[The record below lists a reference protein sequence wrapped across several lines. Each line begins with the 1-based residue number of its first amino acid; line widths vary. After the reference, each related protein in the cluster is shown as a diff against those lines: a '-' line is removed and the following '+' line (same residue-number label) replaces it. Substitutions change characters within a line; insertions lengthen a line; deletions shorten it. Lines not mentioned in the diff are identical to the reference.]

1 MIFVRAGGDAAE
13 RKRFRTEGQEAGG
26 DAAERKRLRTEGQ
39 EAGGDGAGP
48 ENGRRGKELAREM
61 KSIASVY
68 KIGNGP
74 SSSHTVGPYH
84 AAQTFGA
91 RYPDA
96 DRYEVTLYGSLA
108 CTGEGHGTGKA
119 IREGLPGAK
128 ILVDSVTG
136 DLPHPNT
143 MLFKAF
149 KGGRELASLRI
160 FSVGGGSIRIEN
172 EPSEEDAEVYP
183 QKNFSEIAALCSQ
196 EKIGIVQLIYI
207 LEGHTLRDRL
217 RTVWHAM
224 KASVRR
230 GLKAEG
236 VLPGGLNLT
245 RKAKYLYGKRC
256 YNESPDVTM
265 NRIIAAY
272 AYAVSEENAAEH
284 LVVTAPTCG
293 SCGVLPSILYYM
305 NEDRGFPEEEIL
317 DALAVAGLVGNVIR
331 TNASISGAECGCQ
344 AEIGSACSMAA
355 AAVAQ
360 LFGLS
365 IDQIE
370 YAAEIAME
378 HNLGLTCDP
387 VEGLVQIPCIERNA
401 VAAMRALSAV
411 NLSRFLYATRK
422 ISFDEVVATMYR
434 TGLDMNE
441 KYRETSHGGL
451 ARIYEENL
459 EEESRREE
467 RRKQELLHEELLKEE
482 LGDPDN

>member
-1 MIFVRAGGDAAE
+1 
-13 RKRFRTEGQEAGG
+13 
-26 DAAERKRLRTEGQ
+26 
-39 EAGGDGAGP
+39 
-48 ENGRRGKELAREM
+48 M
-61 KSIASVY
+61 KSITSVY

-74 SSSHTVGPYH
+74 SSSHTVGPFH
-84 AAQTFGA
+84 AAQTFGQ

-96 DRYEVTLYGSLA
+96 DAYEVTLYGSLA
-108 CTGEGHGTGKA
+108 FTGEGHGTGKA
-119 IREGLPGAK
+119 IQEGLPGAK
-128 ILVDSVTG
+128 IIFDLETKEE

-143 MLFKAF
+143 MLFTAYKDGKQIA
-149 KGGRELASLRI
+149 ATRI

-172 EPSEEDAEVYP
+172 EASEEDKEVYP
-183 QKNFSEIAALCSQ
+183 QKNFSEILELCNLQKVSLLQ
-196 EKIGIVQLIYI
+196 MIYV
-207 LEGHTLRDRL
+207 LEGARL
-217 RTVWHAM
+217 REYLKKVWKAM
-224 KASVRR
+224 ENAVER

-236 VLPGGLNLT
+236 VLPGGLGLT
-245 RKAKYLYGKRC
+245 RKAKKLYETRC
-256 YNESPDVTM
+256 YNEAADVTM
-265 NRIIAAY
+265 NRLIAAY
-272 AYAVSEENAAEH
+272 AYAVSEENAAENV
-284 LVVTAPTCG
+284 VVTSPTCG

-305 NEDRGFPEEEIL
+305 RHDRGFPEEEIL

-355 AAVAQ
+355 AAVAN
-360 LFGLS
+360 LFGLN

-387 VEGLVQIPCIERNA
+387 VNGLVQIPCIERNA

-434 TGLDMNE
+434 TGLDLNE

-451 ARIYEENL
+451 AQIYQEYLEQKKA
-459 EEESRREE
+459 EEE
-467 RRKQELLHEELLKEE
+467 RKAQEGL
-482 LGDPDN
+482 